1 MVFQILSVAVIKHH
15 ERKQLKEELILAYR
29 FRVLESIMVGIACQQ
44 VAETE
49 SWRITPLPAQGNQKT
64 EVGRGYKHYKP
75 TSCDILTPARLHI
88 PKIPQLPQTGPTGE
102 QVFTYIPEPI
112 RKYCSSKLLQALT
125 ANSINVMR
133 KHCSPKLLYTLM
145 AKSTNVRV
153 LKQTKLN
160 EIK

>member
-1 MVFQILSVAVIKHH
+1 M
-15 ERKQLKEELILAYR
+15 
-29 FRVLESIMVGIACQQ
+29 
-44 VAETE
+44 
-49 SWRITPLPAQGNQKT
+49 
-64 EVGRGYKHYKP
+64 GRGYKHYKP

-160 EIK
+160 EIKWQQKAIKGTVDETGWAVTGLLGGPSTYMVIPQCLQGDSQFSEAVTRMLLIICMCSHV